1 MSVAQINEGSQHNVV
16 PAECHFVIDVR
27 ACDAYKNE
35 EVNDLIN
42 AHTKSRM
49 DGHSFRLNSSSIA
62 KDHPIVTAGI
72 DLDRKTYGSPT
83 ISDQA
88 LLSCPSLKIGPGK
101 SSRSHSADEYIEL
114 KELEEGIEFYINIFK
129 KIL

>member
-1 MSVAQINEGSQHNVV
+1 M
-16 PAECHFVIDVR
+16 IDVR
-27 ACDAYKNE
+27 VSDAYQNQ
-35 EVNDLIN
+35 EVFDVIN
-42 AHTKSRM
+42 AQTKSKVEAR
-49 DGHSFRLNSSSIA
+49 SFRLNSSSIS
-62 KDHPIVTAGI
+62 KDHPIVKSGI

-114 KELEEGIEFYINIFK
+114 KELEEGIELYINIFK